1 MTTAHI
7 HIILNHFPTIGTVIG
22 LALFVLALVTKN
34 NEVKRFALGLF
45 VITGML
51 VIPTYLSGS
60 GAAEIIVDRPEI
72 SEAMIQA
79 HQDQAFWAFLFAGI
93 TAAFAWL
100 GLWEF
105 RRFGA
110 EKPWNSSVV
119 LVLGIITV
127 ALMTVTGTAGGEI
140 SHPEIRVEGA
150 VEPVLDEGSISA
162 AIETFIITRPWV
174 WPASEVLHFIGM
186 ALLFGVVLL
195 INLRMLGVVKGIS
208 YESLHALLPWG
219 MLAFAVNL
227 TTGMLFFIG
236 ASAQYTN
243 NLSFY
248 FKIILVLLAGM
259 NIIYFTV
266 FDDVWNVKADDV
278 APLTAKVMAASTIAM
293 WVGVI
298 YFGRMLP
305 YIGNAF

>member
-1 MTTAHI
+1 
-7 HIILNHFPTIGTVIG
+7 
-22 LALFVLALVTKN
+22 
-34 NEVKRFALGLF
+34 
-45 VITGML
+45 
-51 VIPTYLSGS
+51 
-60 GAAEIIVDRPEI
+60 
-72 SEAMIQA
+72 
-79 HQDQAFWAFLFAGI
+79 
-93 TAAFAWL
+93 
-100 GLWEF
+100 
-105 RRFGA
+105 
-110 EKPWNSSVV
+110 
-119 LVLGIITV
+119 
-127 ALMTVTGTAGGEI
+127 MTVTGTAGGEI
-140 SHPEIRVEGA
+140 SHPEIRAEGA
-150 VEPVLDEGSISA
+150 VEPILDEGSISA

-186 ALLFGVVLL
+186 ALLFGIVLL
-195 INLRMLGVVKGIS
+195 VNLRMLGVVKGIS

-219 MLAFAVNL
+219 MLAFGVNL
-227 TTGMLFFIG
+227 VTGMLFFIG

-243 NLSFY
+243 NVSFY

-278 APLTAKVMAASTIAM
+278 APITAKVMAASTIAM